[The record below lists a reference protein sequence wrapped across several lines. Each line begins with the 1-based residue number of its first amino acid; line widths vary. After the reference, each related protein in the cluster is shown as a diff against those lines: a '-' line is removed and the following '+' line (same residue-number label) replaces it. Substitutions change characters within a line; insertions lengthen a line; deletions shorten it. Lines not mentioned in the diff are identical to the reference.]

1 MLSAARDKW
10 PSLIER
16 EAVSNNFQSNEALE
30 FLQDYQTYLDFKQG
44 ADEALVAQT
53 LSQQQQTV
61 SKPSGPC
68 ACDNCTFQPPQPD
81 FSF

>member
-1 MLSAARDKW
+1 
-10 PSLIER
+10 
-16 EAVSNNFQSNEALE
+16 VSNNFQSIEEASD

-44 ADEALVAQT
+44 SDEALVAQT
-53 LSQQQQTV
+53 LSQQQQGVT
-61 SKPSGPC
+61 KPSGPC